1 LSVGRSVNE
10 TNCTGFAS
18 VPRLYRALPAGA
30 RFVPG
35 QAAPETAEK
44 LAPGWF
50 VFQAL

>member
-1 LSVGRSVNE
+1 LSVGRVVDE

-18 VPRLYRALPAGA
+18 APQLYRAQPPRA
-30 RFVPG
+30 RFVSG
-35 QAAPETAEK
+35 QAAPEAAEK